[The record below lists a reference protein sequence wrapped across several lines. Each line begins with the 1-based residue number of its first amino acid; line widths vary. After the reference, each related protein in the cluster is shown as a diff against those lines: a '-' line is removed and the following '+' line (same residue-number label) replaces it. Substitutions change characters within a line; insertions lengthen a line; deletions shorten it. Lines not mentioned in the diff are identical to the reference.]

1 MKQIVLAVIAAV
13 FLVSCQ
19 NILDNEGQKNLELNE
34 QAIQNYITSKK
45 LTMEKSPSGS
55 GLYYTYLK
63 SNPSGTKPKIGDEV
77 AIHYTLFTLQDVKF
91 DSTERVANKPLTYI
105 YGVNSLIA
113 GMDEAMSI
121 MRTGDRMLLLMNHM
135 LAFGSQS
142 DNILSAYSAVGADL
156 ELMSIRTED
165 QRIDDYI
172 TSKQLTVTELSSTGL
187 RFIRTATTTENK
199 VAAGEVVRVKYTGKL
214 LNDKQFDSGEIQ
226 VRVGGGGVIKGF
238 DEGVSKMR
246 YNEKATLIFP
256 SSLGYGTQGSG
267 TTIMPYAPLV
277 FEVEVLK

>member
-1 MKQIVLAVIAAV
+1 MKQIVLAVMAAV

-19 NILDNEGQKNLELNE
+19 NMLDNEGQKNLELNE

-63 SNPSGTKPKIGDEV
+63 SNSGGTKPKVGDEV

-121 MRTGDRMLLLMNHM
+121 MRTGDRMLLLMNHF

-142 DNILSAYSAVGADL
+142 DNILPAYSAIGADL
-156 ELMSIRTED
+156 ELMSVRTED
-165 QRIDDYI
+165 QRIEDYI
-172 TSKQLTVTELSSTGL
+172 TTKQLTVTELSSTGL

-199 VAAGEVVRVKYTGKL
+199 VAAGEVVKVKYTGKL

-246 YNEKATLIFP
+246 YNEKAILVFP

-277 FEVEVLK
+277 FEVEVVK

>member
-1 MKQIVLAVIAAV
+1 MKQIVLAVVAAV

-34 QAIQNYITSKK
+34 QAIKDYTTSKK
-45 LTMEKSPSGS
+45 LNMEKSPSGS

-63 SNPSGTKPKIGDEV
+63 SNPGGTKPKVGDEV

-142 DNILSAYSAVGADL
+142 DNILPAYSAIGADI
-156 ELMSIRTED
+156 ELMSVRTED
-165 QRIDDYI
+165 QRIQDYI

-246 YNEKATLIFP
+246 YNEKAILVFP